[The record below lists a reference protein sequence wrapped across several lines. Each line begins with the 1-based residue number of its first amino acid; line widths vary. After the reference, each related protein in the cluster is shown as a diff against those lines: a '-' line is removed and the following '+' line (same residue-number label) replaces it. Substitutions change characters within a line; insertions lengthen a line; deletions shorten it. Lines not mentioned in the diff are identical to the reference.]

1 MTEDLNGSRT
11 GHISAITRLENA
23 TKDIW
28 SKDAIVTFVEITKF
42 ECTLEKCREQQEKI
56 EAVNAGILAALQ
68 NADSTPEAVENEQIK
83 ADESE
88 FKATVF
94 IHILEKFIKLAN
106 ARSEAAES
114 SGGEEETPISS
125 RNSSLNIPKISSPT
139 FSEKYNEWIPF
150 HDLFKSTVDS
160 NRSLSNIQKL
170 HYLKS
175 SLKEE
180 PARLLAHSP
189 ISNSNYEVAT
199 KLLENRYANKR
210 MIMQT
215 HLGAIFNFKPI
226 KMESADQLR
235 KLVATYVENTMALEA
250 MGLDNSSSD
259 FIWLYLIGQKLD
271 SETRRQWELHLKRDE
286 DRTMGELIKFLEDRA
301 RALEF
306 SNQSSATEK
315 SKFSREKS
323 EKREIQVHHQKSEI
337 SSACPKCSQKHAI
350 YMCD

>member
-1 MTEDLNGSRT
+1 M
-11 GHISAITRLENA
+11 
-23 TKDIW
+23 
-28 SKDAIVTFVEITKF
+28 
-42 ECTLEKCREQQEKI
+42 
-56 EAVNAGILAALQ
+56 
-68 NADSTPEAVENEQIK
+68 
-83 ADESE
+83 
-88 FKATVF
+88 
-94 IHILEKFIKLAN
+94 KL
-106 ARSEAAES
+106 
-114 SGGEEETPISS
+114 
-125 RNSSLNIPKISSPT
+125 PKISSPT
-139 FSEKYNEWIPF
+139 FSGKYDEWIPF

-180 PARLLAHSP
+180 PARLLAHLP

-210 MIMQT
+210 MITQT

-250 MGLDNSSSD
+250 VGLDNSSSD

-286 DRTMGELIKFLEDRA
+286 EQTMGEFIKFLEDRA

-306 SNQSSATEK
+306 SNQSSSTEK
-315 SKFSREKS
+315 LKFSRDKS
-323 EKREIQVHHQKSEI
+323 EKREIQVYHQKSEI
-337 SSACPKCSQKHAI
+337 SSACSKCSQKHAI
-350 YMCD
+350 YMCNEFKNLSIDDKVQVVESKNLCFNCLKSGHSSKDCNSKSACRTRKKRGTTRCSTALQVHQIQNRTPNPIWVMGDTVHVISPYSQLPS